1 MRSDQTNVERF
12 IYLYMKID
20 LHLTDF
26 REMRLKLKGD
36 FYIAYYAVM
45 GTDLNAYLRKFMV
58 FLSQAFGCANFMAD
72 N

>member
-1 MRSDQTNVERF
+1 
-12 IYLYMKID
+12 
-20 LHLTDF
+20 
-26 REMRLKLKGD
+26 MRLKLKGD

-45 GTDLNAYLRKFMV
+45 GTDLDAYLRKFIV

>member
-20 LHLTDF
+20 LHPL

-45 GTDLNAYLRKFMV
+45 GTDLDAYLRKFIV

>member
-12 IYLYMKID
+12 IYLYMTID
-20 LHLTDF
+20 LHPL
-26 REMRLKLKGD
+26 REMRLKLKCD

-45 GTDLNAYLRKFMV
+45 GTDLDAYLRKFIV

>member
-36 FYIAYYAVM
+36 FYIAYYM
-45 GTDLNAYLRKFMV
+45 
-58 FLSQAFGCANFMAD
+58 Q
-72 N
+72 

>member
-12 IYLYMKID
+12 IYLYMTID
-20 LHLTDF
+20 LHPL

-45 GTDLNAYLRKFMV
+45 GTDLDAYLRKFIV

>member
-20 LHLTDF
+20 LHPTDF

-45 GTDLNAYLRKFMV
+45 GTDLDAYLGKFIV
-58 FLSQAFGCANFMAD
+58 FLCQAFGCANFMAH